1 MSEQLFGKTSLRV
14 VQLFVLVVLV
24 CVVVLLLP
32 TKKTVP
38 ASMARLLKSNAQA
51 RSLTQGVVVFAGNNE
66 DLFPTAE
73 EWPDALVEHG
83 YIEPEQLVSGVE
95 DGDGVSY
102 IYVPSSHKLFDG
114 DFENRIVIYE
124 DPKHF
129 EEGVVVGFA
138 DAHVEVI
145 EHEDFERMLAQQL
158 ASEPMSLDEESP

>member
-14 VQLFVLVVLV
+14 VQLFVLVLLV

-32 TKKTVP
+32 TKKTIP
-38 ASMARLLKSNAQA
+38 ASVARLLKSNAQV

-66 DLFPTAE
+66 DFFPTAE

-83 YIEPEQLVSGVE
+83 YIEQEQLVSGVK

-102 IYVPSSHKLFDG
+102 IYVPSSHKLFEG

-129 EEGVVVGFA
+129 KDGVIVGFA
-138 DAHVEVI
+138 NAHVEVI
-145 EHEDFERMLAQQL
+145 EHEEFERMLAEQL
-158 ASEPMSLDEESP
+158 ASEPQDPDPETP